1 MNILPTLAN
10 LFNLD
15 YDPRF
20 YLGEDLF
27 SLDFSNRVVFADG
40 SWEDGIAR
48 YDARSSTVT
57 YFGDQKYGTSELQK
71 INRDINLKKQ
81 MSKLAITSNYFAD
94 LERKLNE
101 EKETESTNE

>member
-27 SLDFSNRVVFADG
+27 SSDFSNRVVFADG
-40 SWEDGIAR
+40 SWEDGVAR

-57 YFGDQKYGTSELQK
+57 YFGSQEYSTSELQK
-71 INRDINLKKQ
+71 INREINLKKQ
-81 MSKLAITSNYFAD
+81 MSKLAITSDYFAD
-94 LERKLNE
+94 LEKKINE
-101 EKETESTNE
+101 LKETESAYE